1 MRKLFITAAALVAL
15 AAPTAAM
22 ADPINPADGWVWNEN
37 AASQGNLV
45 GKYTSQITHNG
56 PFVQLQMGEHGRSD
70 IVQGVLAQDGQGRL
84 AK

>member
-1 MRKLFITAAALVAL
+1 MRKLIIIAASFAALIV
-15 AAPTAAM
+15 PTAAM
-22 ADPINPADGWVWNEN
+22 AAPINPADGWLWNEN

-70 IVQGVLAQDGQGRL
+70 VVQGVLAQDGQGSL